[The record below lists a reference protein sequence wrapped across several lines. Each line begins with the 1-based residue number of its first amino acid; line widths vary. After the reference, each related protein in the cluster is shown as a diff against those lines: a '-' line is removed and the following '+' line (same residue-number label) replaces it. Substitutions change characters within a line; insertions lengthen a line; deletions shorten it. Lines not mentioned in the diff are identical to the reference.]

1 MLPVRLPVHEVA
13 HAATP
18 ECTVRLGR
26 PLERSAVQPDVDRRM
41 LRRSGK
47 RVLDE
52 NVDRGPE
59 LVRRQAAMLFD
70 VPAD

>member
-1 MLPVRLPVHEVA
+1 
-13 HAATP
+13 
-18 ECTVRLGR
+18 
-26 PLERSAVQPDVDRRM
+26 M

>member
-1 MLPVRLPVHEVA
+1 M
-13 HAATP
+13 
-18 ECTVRLGR
+18 
-26 PLERSAVQPDVDRRM
+26 
-41 LRRSGK
+41 
-47 RVLDE
+47 LDE